1 MECKEVNVYL
11 RSAVND
17 LIAKGW
23 PKTNVGKTLL
33 GDNGQG
39 HVNHWLKQED
49 GKTNDFGIKPL
60 TNIANQIGYEV
71 HITFLPKTGKEKL
84 IEELDA
90 NTFEFIH
97 ELTDAIDKY
106 LSNAVTTPKF
116 INRQQTKNKIDAV
129 LDGLL
134 EIETSS
140 DNKSDEK

>member
-60 TNIANQIGYEV
+60 TNIANQIGYDV

-84 IEELDA
+84 IEELDN
-90 NTFEFIH
+90 NTFELIH
-97 ELTDAIDKY
+97 ELTNAINKY

-116 INRQQTKNKIDAV
+116 INRHQTKNKIDAV

-134 EIETSS
+134 EIETPS